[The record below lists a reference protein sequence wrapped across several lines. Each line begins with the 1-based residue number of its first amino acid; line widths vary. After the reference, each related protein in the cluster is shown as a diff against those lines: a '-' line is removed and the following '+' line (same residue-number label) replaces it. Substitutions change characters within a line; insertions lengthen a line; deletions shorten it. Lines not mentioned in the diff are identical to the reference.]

1 MSSFSENL
9 SFLRAWM
16 GDPMRVAAVA
26 PSSSSLARL
35 ITSELGPRTG
45 PVIEL
50 GPGTG
55 VFTRAL
61 IERGI
66 PEQDLALIEF
76 GSDFA
81 RRLSLRHPRAR
92 VLWMDAARLRR
103 LPNLFDE
110 GRQAGAVVSGLP
122 LLSMSLRQQYSIL
135 AGCLAHLRPGG
146 AIYQFTY
153 GPRCPIRADV
163 MERLG
168 LTPLRVGTTARN
180 LPPATVY
187 RIARNAISLD
197 LFRAGRRAT
206 AADKDRE
213 ASPRPRA
220 DNDQGRPPPDWP
232 SRGCFDQD

>member
-16 GDPMRVAAVA
+16 LDPLRVAAVA

-35 ITSELGPRTG
+35 ITSEVGPQTG

-61 IERGI
+61 LERGI
-66 PEQDLALIEF
+66 AERDLALVEF

-81 RRLSLRHPRAR
+81 RRLALRHPQAR

-103 LPNLFDE
+103 LPTLFGE
-110 GRQAGAVVSGLP
+110 GRPAGAVVSGLP

-153 GPRCPIRADV
+153 GPRCPIRPDV

-168 LTPLRVGTTARN
+168 LVPVRVGTTARN

-187 RIARNAISLD
+187 RIARPAIAPDVHVAAQMSPATG
-197 LFRAGRRAT
+197 RAHDAH
-206 AADKDRE
+206 
-213 ASPRPRA
+213 P
-220 DNDQGRPPPDWP
+220 
-232 SRGCFDQD
+232 